1 MLIPGFLFR
10 IMTSNTNKT
19 NLSGRN
25 VYLDIKV
32 DHGIDQVEGN
42 DDEPN
47 PKNSCKVID
56 SCKVM
61 MPIQQIDIR
70 SDPNQTLS
78 RFVKVNPSQRG
89 AQNVIVRVK
98 LDGELNQFI
107 LLLDKYSDAFAW
119 SYADMPG
126 SNTDIIVHHLPL
138 HPKYRPIKQE
148 TMKPKK
154 MK

>member
-61 MPIQQIDIR
+61 MPI
-70 SDPNQTLS
+70 
-78 RFVKVNPSQRG
+78 
-89 AQNVIVRVK
+89 
-98 LDGELNQFI
+98 
-107 LLLDKYSDAFAW
+107 
-119 SYADMPG
+119 
-126 SNTDIIVHHLPL
+126 
-138 HPKYRPIKQE
+138 
-148 TMKPKK
+148 
-154 MK
+154 